1 MATGRKID
9 ALAFDWKRIAR
20 EGGGTVAAYKP
31 HTARWGQTN
40 RLVIGPL
47 SNRDKAEAVVR
58 ELKKKGLDAFM
69 WLSEEGEAVQP
80 LK

>member
-1 MATGRKID
+1 
-9 ALAFDWKRIAR
+9 
-20 EGGGTVAAYKP
+20 
-31 HTARWGQTN
+31 
-40 RLVIGPL
+40 
-47 SNRDKAEAVVR
+47 VVR